1 MITLRD
7 LSVWSSLQIK
17 SCFVIMQHR
26 LVERAAQVAAAA
38 REQQQE
44 MKVIG
49 GVEMRIRDGNIFIE
63 ANVRTCECHLLIL
76 DFWGL
81 KSSIAA
87 GK

>member
-49 GVEMRIRDGNIFIE
+49 GAEMEDP
-63 ANVRTCECHLLIL
+63 
-76 DFWGL
+76 
-81 KSSIAA
+81 
-87 GK
+87 